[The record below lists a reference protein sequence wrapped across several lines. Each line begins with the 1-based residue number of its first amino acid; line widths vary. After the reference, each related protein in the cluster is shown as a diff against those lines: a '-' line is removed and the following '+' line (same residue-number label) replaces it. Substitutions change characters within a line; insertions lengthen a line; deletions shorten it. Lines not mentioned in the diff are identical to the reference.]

1 MYTSKSFRRT
11 LLLGFIIAVF
21 VPLICLGF
29 ISYSYLGH
37 KVEEFANQRNE
48 LLAET
53 VATDMSSYLRHP
65 LTVVQQIA
73 IMFDSESLF
82 FPNPEIDR
90 VLSSIARESDF
101 LESVYVID
109 AEKRI
114 VNIGLDLQYSEVVD
128 NYLGMDI
135 SSLSVLKN
143 IEYLQG
149 PFWSNSFLSPV
160 SGEKSIALIYAVD
173 GGKYIIGLINIEDLH
188 SFVAARSQRKDT
200 SIIILD
206 DNGNPVFNP
215 QLEMVELQHSLAN
228 ISPYQQGQMGK
239 FGTYEFAV
247 NSKPYLGSTANIAE
261 TKWLVVV
268 VQSLD
273 MAKAPLRNMT
283 RGFAFAV
290 FFSVLFVV
298 ILAIRQSRRLLRPLN
313 DLQKN
318 IQAVAEGDYQA
329 DISRQSYEE
338 FEEVAT
344 HFRHMASAIERREQL
359 LEINEERL
367 VSLLEVHNLKELS
380 ESELLQ
386 FALEQAVSLTRS
398 EIGYL
403 HMLAED
409 EKSITFTVWSQNIDQ
424 FCRKNDLSLQMLSDF
439 GLGKSSIN
447 ERKSIIKNA
456 QTAYGG
462 IEGSS
467 GIMVARQLSVPIFDG
482 AKIVAV
488 VGVLNK
494 QSIYDKTDARQLSLY
509 FNHTWD
515 ILQQKR
521 YEKDRSRM
529 AEQLAHAQR
538 LEAIGTLAAGI
549 AHDFNNVLM
558 VILGNAELAKDNIDR
573 PERIRQDL
581 DQIYQGALRARDL
594 VNQIL
599 AFSRDKAEGLRPL
612 DIRPIVKEAVKLLRA
627 SIPTNIEIRQNIDA
641 KSQPV
646 ISEPGQINQLIMN
659 LATNA
664 YQAMGSGEGALE
676 ISLRFVRLDRDL
688 YKKDKLTVQA
698 GEYMELTVRDTG
710 SGIPEDMIERI
721 FEPYFTTREKE
732 QGTGLGLAVVHG
744 VVKSLKGAVTV
755 ESQLGAGTAFK
766 VFLPVAQTVSQ
777 TEEQIVTGN
786 LPGGNERVLYVD
798 DDESVALVNSRILES
813 LGYSVTVF
821 LSSREAYAHFSKS
834 GDRYDLVITDM
845 AMPEITGDVF
855 SEKILEIR
863 EDIPII
869 LLTGYS
875 ESMDENRAKH
885 LGIAE
890 VLMKPITK
898 FDLALTVRKI
908 LGFS

>member
-11 LLLGFIIAVF
+11 LLLGFMIAAF

-29 ISYSYLGH
+29 ISYTYLGH
-37 KVEEFANQRNE
+37 KVEEFVNQRNG

-65 LTVVQQIA
+65 LTAVQQIA
-73 IMFDSESLF
+73 IMFDSESF
-82 FPNPEIDR
+82 SNPKINR
-90 VLSSIARESDF
+90 ILNTIARESDY
-101 LESVYVID
+101 LESIYVID
-109 AEKRI
+109 ADKRI
-114 VNIGLDLQYSEVVD
+114 VNIGLGQQHSEVHD
-128 NYLGMDI
+128 NYLGMDL
-135 SSLSVLKN
+135 SGLSVLKN

-149 PFWSNSFLSPV
+149 PYWSNSFLSPV
-160 SGEKSIALIYAVD
+160 SGEKSIALIHAVGD
-173 GGKYIIGLINIEDLH
+173 KYIIGFINIGYLH
-188 SFVAARSQRKDT
+188 SFISARSSRDDT

-206 DNGNPVFNP
+206 DTGNPVFHP
-215 QLEMVELQHSLAN
+215 QLEMVEAQHSFAN
-228 ISPYQQGQMGK
+228 ISPHKQSQLGN
-239 FGTYEFAV
+239 FGTYEFILNAT
-247 NSKPYLGSTANIAE
+247 PYLGSTANIAE

-268 VQSLD
+268 VQPLE
-273 MAKAPLRNMT
+273 MAKAPLRSMT
-283 RGFAFAV
+283 RFFVFAA
-290 FFSVLFVV
+290 FFSVIIVV
-298 ILAIRQSRRLLRPLN
+298 ILAIRQSGRLLRPLN

-318 IQAVAEGDYQA
+318 IQAVADGDYQA

-344 HFRHMASAIERREQL
+344 HFRHMAAAIERREQL

-409 EKSITFTVWSQNIDQ
+409 ERIVTFTVWSQNIGE
-424 FCRKNDLSLQMLSDF
+424 FCRKNDLSLEMLSEL
-439 GLGKSSIN
+439 GLGRSSID
-447 ERKSIIKNA
+447 ERKNIIKNA
-456 QTAYGG
+456 QNAYGG
-462 IEGSS
+462 TGESEKL
-467 GIMVARQLSVPIFDG
+467 MVARQLSVPILDG

-494 QSIYDKTDARQLSLY
+494 ESIYDKTDARQLSLY

-521 YEKDRSRM
+521 YEKDRGRM

-538 LEAIGTLAAGI
+538 LEAIGTLAGGI

-558 VILGNAELAKDNIDR
+558 VILGNAELARDNIDK

-581 DQIYQGALRARDL
+581 DQIYKGALRARDL

-599 AFSRDKAEGLRPL
+599 AFSRDKAEGLKPL
-612 DIRPIVKEAVKLLRA
+612 DIRPIVKEAVKLLRS
-627 SIPTNIEIRQNIDA
+627 SIPTNIEIQHSIDTE
-641 KSQPV
+641 SHPV
-646 ISEPGQINQLIMN
+646 IAEPGQINQLIMN

-664 YQAMGSGEGALE
+664 YQAMSSGEGVLE
-676 ISLRFVRLDRDL
+676 IRLRFVVLDSDL
-688 YKKDKLTVQA
+688 YKRGKLAVQA
-698 GEYMELTVRDTG
+698 GGYMELTVKDSG
-710 SGIPEDMIERI
+710 KGIPENMVNRI

-755 ESQLGAGTAFK
+755 DSEVGEGTVFK

-777 TEEQIVTGN
+777 TEEQIVTGK
-786 LPGGNERVLYVD
+786 LPGGNERILYID
-798 DDESVALVNSRILES
+798 DDESVAMVNSRNLES

-821 LSSREAYAHFSKS
+821 LSSREAFASFSES
-834 GDRYDLVITDM
+834 SERFDLVITDM
-845 AMPEITGDVF
+845 AMPEMTGDVL
-855 SEKILEIR
+855 SEKILQIR
-863 EDIPII
+863 GDIPII
-869 LLTGYS
+869 LCTGYS
-875 ESMDENRAKH
+875 ETMDENRAMQ

-890 VLMKPITK
+890 VMMKPITR

-908 LGFS
+908 LGFG